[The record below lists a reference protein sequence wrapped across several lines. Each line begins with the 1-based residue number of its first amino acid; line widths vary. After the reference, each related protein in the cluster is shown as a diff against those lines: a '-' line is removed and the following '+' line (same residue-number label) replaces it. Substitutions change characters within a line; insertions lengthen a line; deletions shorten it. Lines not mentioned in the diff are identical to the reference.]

1 MNARITAWLLA
12 AALAAPGLA
21 ACDGGGQSTG
31 QSAEEESAEPMTD
44 AGGAEEA
51 ATAEANGANPPEDQ
65 SEDRPEQAAA
75 EPEPEPAPEQGAAEE
90 APAEASAPESTQV
103 AAADGGEAAAQQ
115 LGCTAC
121 HAAETKLVGPPYKA
135 VAERY
140 NGDKA
145 EILERMKNA
154 VKNGAQGNWTDVTG
168 GVPMPPQ
175 GQAVGKDQQLEAIAE
190 WVAGMAE

>member
-12 AALAAPGLA
+12 AALAPGLA

-31 QSAEEESAEPMTD
+31 QGAEEESAEPMTD
-44 AGGAEEA
+44 TGGAEEA
-51 ATAEANGANPPEDQ
+51 ATAESNGANPPGDQ
-65 SEDRPEQAAA
+65 PEQAAA
-75 EPEPEPAPEQGAAEE
+75 EPEPEPAPEQGPAEE
-90 APAEASAPESTQV
+90 TASAEASGPESTQV